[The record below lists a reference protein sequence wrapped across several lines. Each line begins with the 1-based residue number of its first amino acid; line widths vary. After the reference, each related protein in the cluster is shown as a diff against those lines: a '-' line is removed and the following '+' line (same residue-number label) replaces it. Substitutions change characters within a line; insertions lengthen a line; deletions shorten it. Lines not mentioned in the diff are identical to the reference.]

1 MSADLEAQTNWPDAR
16 ASIKRRAAT
25 TAPAIKFY
33 RPTEDM
39 RDAER
44 YRNIRT
50 VAVTELGISEEEFD
64 HGIDKKIAE
73 CIADEEAAS

>member
-1 MSADLEAQTNWPDAR
+1 MFVNLPEQLHLPEAANQTVKSVPP
-16 ASIKRRAAT
+16 T
-25 TAPAIKFY
+25 PKFY
-33 RPTEDM
+33 RPTEDL